1 MDNNNNSSVEDG
13 GNKKRKSDDI
23 SDNNNNS
30 NSITSAATHLHS
42 LLIAKEKELKEK
54 EEDFDKRV
62 KLYESK
68 HPSTGT
74 DTDIL
79 QLNVGGS
86 TSISVRRST
95 LTQFPDTLLAATF
108 SGRWDESMEKD
119 RDGNIFIDQDPE
131 NFLLLVNYL
140 RLRMNNQSRK
150 VPEKYL
156 PKPTYPLCYMLDY
169 YGLMPAVYLQTWNGS
184 RDKKISDE
192 FTCEEKSYGA
202 YELST
207 KTEDDNPV
215 NFLYKLGLFA
225 NAGVSEFTVEFDK
238 GTGGIVGWFC
248 TNHTSSIYTL
258 PDFND
263 GMDNHFL
270 LDIADRKLYD
280 NNGGLREENLKIAH
294 MASVTKVV
302 CTYDGHETYSIHVVD
317 ESGQP
322 VCGGSDTLEKRM
334 TRRLDH
340 RVIPMI
346 SFYGKVTVSGL
357 KYAIDEL

>member
-1 MDNNNNSSVEDG
+1 
-13 GNKKRKSDDI
+13 
-23 SDNNNNS
+23 
-30 NSITSAATHLHS
+30 
-42 LLIAKEKELKEK
+42 
-54 EEDFDKRV
+54 
-62 KLYESK
+62 
-68 HPSTGT
+68 
-74 DTDIL
+74 
-79 QLNVGGS
+79 
-86 TSISVRRST
+86 
-95 LTQFPDTLLAATF
+95 
-108 SGRWDESMEKD
+108 
-119 RDGNIFIDQDPE
+119 
-131 NFLLLVNYL
+131 
-140 RLRMNNQSRK
+140 
-150 VPEKYL
+150 
-156 PKPTYPLCYMLDY
+156 MLEY
-169 YGLMPAVYLQTWNGS
+169 YGLMPAVYQQTWMGSNGS
-184 RDKKISDE
+184 KTRNMICDE
-192 FTCEEKSYGA
+192 FTCEEVSYGT

-207 KTEDDNPV
+207 KTDDQLPV

-248 TNHTSSIYTL
+248 THYKSVVYNL
-258 PDFND
+258 PDFTD

-302 CTYDGHETYSIHVVD
+302 CTYDGQKKYSIHVVD

-334 TRRLDH
+334 TRRQDD

-346 SFYGKVTVSGL
+346 SFSGKVTVSGL

>member
-1 MDNNNNSSVEDG
+1 MGGGKDDVYIMDNNNNSSVEDG

-23 SDNNNNS
+23 SDNINNS

-86 TSISVRRST
+86 ISISVRRST

-119 RDGNIFIDQDPE
+119 RDGNIFIDQDPD

-169 YGLMPAVYLQTWNGS
+169 YGLTPRYINKHGLVAVIKRFVMSLLVKRYHMVLMNFQQRLRMIIQLTSYTSWVCLQMQAFLNLLLNLIKVQGVLWGGFALITQVAYILYLILMMVWIITSYWILQTENYMT
-184 RDKKISDE
+184 I
-192 FTCEEKSYGA
+192 
-202 YELST
+202 
-207 KTEDDNPV
+207 TEV
-215 NFLYKLGLFA
+215 
-225 NAGVSEFTVEFDK
+225 
-238 GTGGIVGWFC
+238 
-248 TNHTSSIYTL
+248 
-258 PDFND
+258 
-263 GMDNHFL
+263 
-270 LDIADRKLYD
+270 
-280 NNGGLREENLKIAH
+280 
-294 MASVTKVV
+294 
-302 CTYDGHETYSIHVVD
+302 
-317 ESGQP
+317 
-322 VCGGSDTLEKRM
+322 
-334 TRRLDH
+334 
-340 RVIPMI
+340 
-346 SFYGKVTVSGL
+346 
-357 KYAIDEL
+357 